1 MSFEERVIFT
11 VREIDNFEFAIY
23 GIRRF
28 LEELEEEEAYLL
40 DSALSISTIQKIL
53 EGSLVEMER
62 ILKNSIKEMLLFHFS
77 ARRIVISDME
87 KFKIYRVLEKVEAR
101 NTKEAMEALF
111 LYLTSSEILERLKE
125 EYSRYL
131 RELDELKSEKEYIK
145 LMSISALTER
155 VEILRILRSEE
166 KVRAAYRRKIE
177 EKLEEIPEELRG
189 KSFSRFEYPLR
200 NMELYGIRDVEG
212 GWFIEAGK
220 GTPVVAVKGGKVV
233 YSGWLTGYGNTV
245 IIQHEGYYSVYA
257 HLEEV
262 DVSKGEVLF
271 PGDKI
276 GEVGDTGSIYGIGLY
291 FEIRYGK
298 KKMDLKEIYKNV
310 KGGSK

>member
-53 EGSLVEMER
+53 EESLVEMER

-77 ARRIVISDME
+77 ARRIVLSDME

-111 LYLTSSEILERLKE
+111 LYLTGSEILERLKE

-131 RELDELKSEKEYIK
+131 GELDELKSEKEYIK

>member
-111 LYLTSSEILERLKE
+111 LYLTGSEILERLKE

-131 RELDELKSEKEYIK
+131 GELDELKSEKEYIK